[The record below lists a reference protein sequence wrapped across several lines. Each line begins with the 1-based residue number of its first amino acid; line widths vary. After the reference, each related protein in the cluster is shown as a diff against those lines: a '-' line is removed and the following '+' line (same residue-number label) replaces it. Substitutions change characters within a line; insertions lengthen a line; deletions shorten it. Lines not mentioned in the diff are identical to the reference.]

1 MAGFAGCKSDFE
13 VMEGVIGEL
22 VEARVAMGAVVEID
36 FGCGAAAAG
45 INLVWGMTVEL
56 DWGPPA
62 SCVGCEAK
70 RLLAADI
77 GLNFTA
83 WEASRGEDV
92 SFTEEM
98 PSCGKGSPFLS
109 SGKTTSFAG
118 ASSTA

>member
-1 MAGFAGCKSDFE
+1 MAGFTGSKSDFE
-13 VMEGVIGEL
+13 AMEGVIGEV
-22 VEARVAMGAVVEID
+22 VEARAAMGAVVEID
-36 FGCGAAAAG
+36 FGCGVAVDAE
-45 INLVWGMTVEL
+45 INLVWGTPVEP

-62 SCVGCEAK
+62 SCAGCEAK

-98 PSCGKGSPFLS
+98 SAFG
-109 SGKTTSFAG
+109 
-118 ASSTA
+118 

>member
-1 MAGFAGCKSDFE
+1 MAGFAGSKSDFG
-13 VMEGVIGEL
+13 VMEGVIGEV
-22 VEARVAMGAVVEID
+22 VEARAAMGAVVEID
-36 FGCGAAAAG
+36 FGCGAAVDAE
-45 INLVWGMTVEL
+45 INLVWGTAVEP
-56 DWGPPA
+56 DWGPPT

-98 PSCGKGSPFLS
+98 SAFGRGSPFI